1 MQRLLLILLFF
12 TAHHLAGGMP
22 PIILT
27 RSADAPEP
35 REEMIKGEPGP
46 WGSIEFCYLYLE
58 APDNLVDSFPL
69 PSPQTRWVFPQ
80 SDASRLD
87 QMLSTAGLSASA
99 VKTLL
104 DPQRVV
110 TTDGKVYL
118 FPLNDLIK
126 NLATSTRESL
136 YSLLRSNGL
145 NPYHQNPIMILSGD
159 VSTWADDSGLSDA
172 AIATIKSLAY
182 DMHGVLAFSDIPL
195 FLSEA
200 GGDAEARLRFKKLT
214 RVRTLM
220 ARLHIDRDSDVHSLV
235 DYWSTGMN
243 LRRKDIEPLFH
254 AVRRTNGAAQLDL
267 AHLLPSY
274 ARKLLYTYPDGSMMS
289 QGLLPDCHW
298 TTLNFFNYEPQ
309 QYYLDTRNA
318 TNAVLE
324 NFEKV
329 APPYRIGDVLMFM
342 DANGFARHSCNYLAA
357 DIVFTKNGRN
367 PAIPWTLMELSDLKK
382 IYLVNSGETQI
393 QGYRHK
399 KAIEAGK

>member
-1 MQRLLLILLFF
+1 
-12 TAHHLAGGMP
+12 
-22 PIILT
+22 
-27 RSADAPEP
+27 
-35 REEMIKGEPGP
+35 MIAATPGP
-46 WGSIEFCYLYLE
+46 WGMIEFCYLYLE

-87 QMLSTAGLSASA
+87 QMLGTAGLGAPA

-110 TTDGKVYL
+110 TTDGRVYL
-118 FPLNDLIK
+118 FPSNDLIK
-126 NLATSTRESL
+126 NLETSTRESL
-136 YSLLRSNGL
+136 YSLLRTNGL
-145 NPYHQNPIMILSGD
+145 NPYHRNPIMILSGD
-159 VSTWADDSGLSDA
+159 VSTWADDSGLSEA

-182 DMHGVLAFSDIPL
+182 DMHGVMAFSDIPL

-220 ARLHIDRDSDVHSLV
+220 ARLHIDHDSNVPALV

-254 AVRRTNGAAQLDL
+254 AVRRTNGTAQLDL

-274 ARKLLYTYPDGSMMS
+274 SRKLLYTYPDGSMMS

-309 QYYLDTRNA
+309 AFYLDTRNA

-329 APPYRIGDVLMFM
+329 SPPYRFGDVLMFM
-342 DANGFARHSCNYLAA
+342 DANGFARHSCNYLGA

-367 PAIPWTLMELSDLKK
+367 PAIPWSLMELADLKR
-382 IYLVNSGETQI
+382 IYLVNSGETSI